1 MDNGDTTSDF
11 VPSQQ
16 PKKRRRI
23 EGRSAYLKVK
33 RDLENVYVED
43 FDNPWTLA
51 VTFLRPEREYLQW
64 LMDRGFLRWEVY
76 CNTGKCNNAR
86 CKLQVSHSYLPP
98 TIVYLSHISHNALLA
113 YENRHD
119 FVTQM
124 CTCLHIDF
132 IKCGIVGDMWDALWD
147 LWCLLVQSYG
157 KFPQVTAVAIASCVV

>member
-1 MDNGDTTSDF
+1 MCTFFIHNITQKFGTIVYF
-11 VPSQQ
+11 VKIPYKHRNTGMGTKLIRMTELVPTGTLRLWTMATPRPILYRHSN

-76 CNTGKCNNAR
+76 CNTGKSNNAR

-98 TIVYLSHISHNALLA
+98 TIVPVAYIPQCTTCIS
-113 YENRHD
+113 
-119 FVTQM
+119 Q
-124 CTCLHIDF
+124 
-132 IKCGIVGDMWDALWD
+132 
-147 LWCLLVQSYG
+147 
-157 KFPQVTAVAIASCVV
+157 